1 MIKEIIEK
9 DLITFEYPPDGGK
22 ISIIDPYDGCT
33 IKCPYCFQMTDSN
46 WNKDIIVKLNMPE
59 LIKNNLN
66 NWSRKETIYMGSR
79 CDPYHEIERKY
90 ELTRNCLIELNK
102 LNIPIMI
109 TTKAD
114 YGIILRDMDII
125 KNYSSN
131 ITILLGL
138 SNLTQI
144 LNTNKNEVIENINL
158 ANYLC
163 NQKIKIWT
171 FITPVLPGIT
181 DVDEII
187 DNLNN
192 TIPVFLDKLRIQKDS
207 VQMRKMLSFIQAN
220 YPKLYGEYENLINND
235 TNKYIDE
242 LRDKYKDNTRIK
254 FVFD

>member
-1 MIKEIIEK
+1 
-9 DLITFEYPPDGGK
+9 
-22 ISIIDPYDGCT
+22 
-33 IKCPYCFQMTDSN
+33 
-46 WNKDIIVKLNMPE
+46 
-59 LIKNNLN
+59 
-66 NWSRKETIYMGSR
+66 MGSR

-144 LNTNKNEVIENINL
+144 LNTNKNEFIENINL

-163 NQKIKIWT
+163 NKKIK
-171 FITPVLPGIT
+171 
-181 DVDEII
+181 
-187 DNLNN
+187 
-192 TIPVFLDKLRIQKDS
+192 K
-207 VQMRKMLSFIQAN
+207 
-220 YPKLYGEYENLINND
+220 
-235 TNKYIDE
+235 
-242 LRDKYKDNTRIK
+242 
-254 FVFD
+254 

>member
-9 DLITFEYPPDGGK
+9 DL
-22 ISIIDPYDGCT
+22 SIIDPYDGCT

-66 NWSRKETIYMGSR
+66 NWNRKETIYMGSR

-144 LNTNKNEVIENINL
+144 LNTINL

-163 NQKIKIWT
+163 NQKIKVWT